1 MDTVTESIEEARRL
15 LEQGKQ
21 RKASEILTLAA
32 YDTQDTSKLAII
44 RSLALQGKER
54 EGRFT
59 RGRWDEAIR
68 VSEKRLEAQ
77 PLA

>member
-1 MDTVTESIEEARRL
+1 MDTVTESIEEARQL
-15 LEQGKQ
+15 LGEGKK
-21 RKASEILTLAA
+21 RRAAEILTLAA

-44 RSLALQGKER
+44 RSLALQGQER

-68 VSEKRLEAQ
+68 VSEKRMEAQ
-77 PLA
+77 PQA